1 MKCYEVRSERGD
13 FNWWWFWTQ
22 KMFFKFLEI
31 SNPRTSHFFSDW
43 LWPYCDRFFNFRLF
57 LYSRRKSSGDATRS
71 SEWSQAAKIRFP
83 VFTLSVIRITHHKC
97 YYVIS
102 FSYFFFLS
110 QKKSSLLP
118 PPIKSRLELEFK
130 IQHSFI

>member
-1 MKCYEVRSERGD
+1 MLRWYLSRTSHFFSDWLWPCWGLQHLQVY
-13 FNWWWFWTQ
+13 N
-22 KMFFKFLEI
+22 FFKFLEI

-102 FSYFFFLS
+102 FSYFFFFL
-110 QKKSSLLP
+110 KKNPAYSHH
-118 PPIKSRLELEFK
+118 
-130 IQHSFI
+130 Q